1 MQQAVDVRKV
11 ETVPAE
17 ATVFH
22 YDELDEE
29 LKQAFPSLV
38 ERGGGTV
45 HESAADLSVSGGD
58 CVKFTDYYQI
68 TCS

>member
-1 MQQAVDVRKV
+1 MQRDVRVRKV

-22 YDELDEE
+22 YDELDEG
-29 LKQAFPSLV
+29 LKQAFPTLV
-38 ERGGGTV
+38 ERGGGPV
-45 HESAADLSVSGGD
+45 CESVADSPVSTGD
-58 CVKFTDYYQI
+58 CVKFTDYYRI

>member
-1 MQQAVDVRKV
+1 MNGDVRVRKV

-17 ATVFH
+17 AAVFH

-38 ERGGGTV
+38 EDGSGP
-45 HESAADLSVSGGD
+45 APASVTNSPVSEGD
-58 CVKFTDYYQI
+58 CVKFTDYYRI